1 MLQKLLVKKYAKNG
15 EAAGDLI
22 GNKTADKN
30 YINKQSKTQKW
41 NTFSRNI
48 HTAKATSTN
57 YWAFRIDLTWNI
69 KWKEYLKII
78 NLF

>member
-30 YINKQSKTQKW
+30 YINKQSKTQKQ
-41 NTFSRNI
+41 NTF
-48 HTAKATSTN
+48 
-57 YWAFRIDLTWNI
+57 
-69 KWKEYLKII
+69 
-78 NLF
+78 